1 MGYKSHATE
10 LDRLVWAIQ
19 EDTALAGDIIDEDY
33 GTAAETV
40 GGHVRPFPRGAGSI
54 RAQCAIPMVVKKS
67 SVRAWADDEVK
78 RRLAKGETVS
88 IFVDTYLPSKE
99 ERYVGATPP
108 EKDLRHTSPGG
119 TRWYKDGVVMYPG
132 VSGDTWVTR
141 TRVSNG
147 AARGKIAALLAAGY
161 EVVAETPQYVVLR
174 KPNEPRVER
183 HVRS

>member
-33 GTAAETV
+33 GTAAEKV
-40 GGHVRPFPRGAGSI
+40 GGHVRPFPRGVGSL
-54 RAQCAIPMVVKKS
+54 RAQCAIPTEVKDS
-67 SVRAWADDEVK
+67 SVRAWVKAEVT
-78 RRLAKGETVS
+78 RRRAMGEMPSV
-88 IFVDTYLPSKE
+88 FVDKYFASE
-99 ERYVGATPP
+99 EAKYVGVSPP
-108 EKDLRHTSPGG
+108 EKDLYYTSPGG
-119 TRWYKDGVVMYPG
+119 TRWYKHGIVMCPG
-132 VSGDTWVTR
+132 VSGGETWVTR

-174 KPNEPRVER
+174 IESTTP
-183 HVRS
+183 